1 MNLETIQDPGFMKQ
15 YNDKELKAL
24 GEDIRAFLIEKL
36 SVTGGHLGPNL
47 GVVELTLTLHQLYNT
62 PKDKLIWDVGH
73 QSYVHKILTGR
84 ADRFDSL
91 RQYQGLCG
99 FPKRSESEH
108 DVWETG
114 HSSTSLSAAE
124 GMALAN
130 QLKGEDAK
138 VAAIIGDGALTGGM
152 ALEALNHIGHE
163 QTDLTIILNDNEMSI
178 SPNVGALHSM
188 LGRIRTAGTYRRTK
202 EDVDH
207 MLRRIPAFGS
217 KLASY
222 ADRMKDSMKQ
232 MVLSGMFFEEL
243 GFTYLGPVDGH
254 DLDDLHANIKYAR
267 DTNGPVIVH
276 VLSKKGKGYTPA
288 ENDAKGTWHGLGPYK
303 IESGEVIKKPA
314 AAPAYSAV
322 FSNTLQKIAET
333 DPRLVAVTAAM
344 SGGTKLDTFADKF
357 PDRMFD
363 VGIAEQHATTMSGAL
378 ATQGMKPVFGVYS
391 TFLQRGYDQ
400 LVHDV
405 CRQNLNV
412 LFGIDRAGLV
422 GADGETHQGVFDIAY
437 LRHLPNMKILMPKD
451 ENELQHMLY
460 SAFHNDDGPTAVR
473 YPRGNG
479 LGVEMDE
486 EFQMIPYG
494 KWEIVR
500 EGTDCTILSF
510 GTMLPIVEEAAAV
523 LSGQGTSVR
532 IVNAR
537 SAKPLDDEM
546 LEELAEEGKPVLTVE
561 EAALKGSFGSAVLEY
576 MADHEHDSLPIRR
589 MGIADY
595 YVEHG
600 SVPELYEE
608 LGLTP
613 EKVAEKVTA
622 MTSKERTNIRG

>member
-163 QTDLTIILNDNEMSI
+163 QTDVTIILNDNEMSI

-322 FSNTLQKIAET
+322 FSNTLQKIAEM

-622 MTSKERTNIRG
+622 MTSKERTNVRG